1 MPVRNLILKKE
12 TQVMRTRTQ
21 LSSLAIAAIAILA
34 ATTTSFA
41 QTNDRNAAAMS
52 AVTVSANQLT
62 AMNVKPRANTMAE
75 SFAAKSLSEARL
87 VVKPLTLS
95 AATFAAGSRFATINA
110 NQFVSQQV
118 STEMKM
124 SAGVTSNTANEF
136 SETKTRNVE
145 FIPCRIPKFPYR
157 EN

>member
-1 MPVRNLILKKE
+1 
-12 TQVMRTRTQ
+12 MRTRTQ

-52 AVTVSANQLT
+52 TVTVSANELT
-62 AMNVKPRANTMAE
+62 AMNVKPRASIANPMAE
-75 SFAAKSLSEARL
+75 TFTAKSLSETRP

-136 SETKTRNVE
+136 SETKSRNVE
-145 FIPCRIPKFPYR
+145 FIPCRTPKTPFR